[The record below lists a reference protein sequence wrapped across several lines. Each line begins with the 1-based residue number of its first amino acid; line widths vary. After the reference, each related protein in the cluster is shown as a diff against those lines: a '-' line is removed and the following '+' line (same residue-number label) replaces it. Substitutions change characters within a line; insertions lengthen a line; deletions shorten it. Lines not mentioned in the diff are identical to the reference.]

1 MVFHGGIT
9 VINVRGVGTK
19 RPAEDKILFLP
30 LFKENLLIN
39 GEGLSDQPSS
49 IQQKI
54 LFVAKAL

>member
-39 GEGLSDQPSS
+39 GEGLSDQRSS
-49 IQQKI
+49 I
-54 LFVAKAL
+54 